1 LAIAA
6 PRLALLLL
14 RVPFG
19 GEGRNPVITAPGH
32 EALPSL
38 VTASISISDRDCR
51 PNKRANKTKLEFLR
65 SMCGFLARISN
76 VTNLRLEGF
85 TTTVRIL

>member
-1 LAIAA
+1 LTIAS
-6 PRLALLLL
+6 PRLATLFLF
-14 RVPFG
+14 VPFG
-19 GEGRNPVITAPGH
+19 GTGVHPVITAAPGH
-32 EALPSL
+32 DALASL
-38 VTASISISDRDCR
+38 ARASICIYDRDR
-51 PNKRANKTKLEFLR
+51 PNKRPNKTKLEFLR